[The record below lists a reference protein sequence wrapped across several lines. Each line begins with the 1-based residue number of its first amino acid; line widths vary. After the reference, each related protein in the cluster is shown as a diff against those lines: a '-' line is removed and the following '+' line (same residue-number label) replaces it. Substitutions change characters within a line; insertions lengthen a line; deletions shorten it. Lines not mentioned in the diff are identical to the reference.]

1 MHTKKSTSSTGSPK
15 KRKAM
20 VYEGLKLQTPI
31 LVNNIS
37 HTIKKAAVSNV
48 AGTKA
53 RHLLMNLNEGWKENK
68 NGKMKQKI
76 STSKYV

>member
-1 MHTKKSTSSTGSPK
+1 
-15 KRKAM
+15 M

-53 RHLLMNLNEGWKENK
+53 RHLLMNLNEG
-68 NGKMKQKI
+68 
-76 STSKYV
+76 